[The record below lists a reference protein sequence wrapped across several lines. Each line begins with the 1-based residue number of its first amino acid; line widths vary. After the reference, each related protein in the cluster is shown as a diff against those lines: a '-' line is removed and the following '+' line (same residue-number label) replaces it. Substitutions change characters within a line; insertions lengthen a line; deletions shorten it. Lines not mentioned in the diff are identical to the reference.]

1 MKKKQITSVNKAILR
16 TAKKRGRRDGKNEVP
31 RQDWPQG
38 SVPYLTQLNKQF
50 KALGNSLQLQF
61 EQKQLGRE
69 YEKIDS
75 EKANIRD
82 QGKNEILKQE
92 FDRATL
98 NLEKIQNEFQGSEK
112 EVPTAKFARVRLI
125 NNFLYYFFLVILGYG
140 EFLITVPA
148 LRFLLGEAN
157 ATATIVAAS
166 VSFLTIA
173 TAHALGISLK
183 TKLDRSKP
191 HAELVTGY
199 LIVVASLVAM
209 TVLFLSYIRAAKG
222 YTVSGNLTEIPEN
235 LRIWF
240 LMGLYSILQFSF
252 IAVGSYLS
260 FLHHS
265 EIEAALNRAKLVYM
279 WKKFRLGRVN
289 RSSSKKGSNL
299 EATDV
304 SLEDA
309 IAREKEVLSSRLQLL
324 IAQYREVCAVYRDAN
339 IHARRDEIHGSHP
352 SLLEEPLD
360 ENVFD
365 FLENQF
371 NERGEIATVPSFTK

>member
-265 EIEAALNRAKLVYM
+265 EIEAALNRARLVYM

>member
-92 FDRATL
+92 FDRAAL

-125 NNFLYYFFLVILGYG
+125 NNFLYYFFLVVLGYG

-148 LRFLLGEAN
+148 LRFLLGERN
-157 ATATIVAAS
+157 ATATIVAGS

-173 TAHALGISLK
+173 AAHALGISLK

-199 LIVVASLVAM
+199 LIVVASLVAV

-222 YTVSGNLTEIPEN
+222 FTVSGNLTEIPEN

-265 EIEAALNRAKLVYM
+265 EIEAALNRARLVYM

-289 RSSSKKGSNL
+289 RSVSKKGSNL

-352 SLLEEPLD
+352 ALMEEPLD

-371 NERGEIATVPSFTK
+371 NERGEIAIVPSFSK

>member
-92 FDRATL
+92 FDRAAL
-98 NLEKIQNEFQGSEK
+98 NLEKIQNEFQGSDK

-125 NNFLYYFFLVILGYG
+125 NNFLYYFFLVVLGYG

-265 EIEAALNRAKLVYM
+265 EIEAALNRARLVYM
-279 WKKFRLGRVN
+279 WRKFRLGRVN

-352 SLLEEPLD
+352 ALLEEPLD

>member
-92 FDRATL
+92 FDRAAL

-148 LRFLLGEAN
+148 LRFLLGERN
-157 ATATIVAAS
+157 ATATIVAGS

-191 HAELVTGY
+191 HAELVTVY
-199 LIVVASLVAM
+199 LIVVASLVGV

-222 YTVSGNLTEIPEN
+222 FSVSGNLTEIPEN

-252 IAVGSYLS
+252 MAVGSYLS

-265 EIEAALNRAKLVYM
+265 EIEAALNRARLVYT
-279 WKKFRLGRVN
+279 WKKFRLGRISRN
-289 RSSSKKGSNL
+289 SSKKGSNL

-304 SLEDA
+304 DLGQA
-309 IAREKEVLSSRLQLL
+309 IEREKEVLSSRLQLL

-352 SLLEEPLD
+352 ALLEEPLD

-371 NERGEIATVPSFTK
+371 NERGEIAKVPSFTK

>member
-92 FDRATL
+92 FDRAAL
-98 NLEKIQNEFQGSEK
+98 NLEKIQNEFQGSDK

-125 NNFLYYFFLVILGYG
+125 NNFLYYFFLVVLGYG

-265 EIEAALNRAKLVYM
+265 EIEAALNRARLVYM
-279 WKKFRLGRVN
+279 WRKFRLGRVN

>member
-92 FDRATL
+92 LDRATL
-98 NLEKIQNEFQGSEK
+98 NLEKNQYEFQGSEK

-125 NNFLYYFFLVILGYG
+125 NNFLYYFFLVVLGYG

-148 LRFLLGEAN
+148 LRFLLGERN

-173 TAHALGISLK
+173 TAHALGVSLK

-191 HAELVTGY
+191 HAELVTVY
-199 LIVVASLVAM
+199 LIVVASLVAL

-222 YTVSGNLTEIPEN
+222 FSVSGNLTEIPEN

-240 LMGLYSILQFSF
+240 LMGLYAILQFSF
-252 IAVGSYLS
+252 MAVGSYLS

-265 EIEAALNRAKLVYM
+265 EIEAALNRARLVYM
-279 WKKFRLGRVN
+279 WKKFRLGRIS
-289 RSSSKKGSNL
+289 RTTSKKGSNL

-304 SLEDA
+304 DLGQA
-309 IAREKEVLSSRLQLL
+309 IEREKEVLSSRLQLL

-352 SLLEEPLD
+352 ALLEEPLD

-371 NERGEIATVPSFTK
+371 NERGEIAKVPSFTK

>member
-92 FDRATL
+92 FDRAAL

-125 NNFLYYFFLVILGYG
+125 NNFLYYFFLLVLGYG

-148 LRFLLGEAN
+148 LRFLLGERN
-157 ATATIVAAS
+157 ATATIVAGS

-173 TAHALGISLK
+173 AAHALGISLK

-199 LIVVASLVAM
+199 LIVVASLVAV

-222 YTVSGNLTEIPEN
+222 FTVSGNLTEIPEN

-265 EIEAALNRAKLVYM
+265 EIEAALNRARLVYM
-279 WKKFRLGRVN
+279 WKKFRLARVN
-289 RSSSKKGSNL
+289 RSASKKGSNL

-352 SLLEEPLD
+352 ALMEEPLD

-371 NERGEIATVPSFTK
+371 NERGEIAIVPSFSK

>member
-265 EIEAALNRAKLVYM
+265 EIEAALNREKLVYM

>member
-16 TAKKRGRRDGKNEVP
+16 TAKKRGRRDGKNKVP

-92 FDRATL
+92 FDRAAL

-125 NNFLYYFFLVILGYG
+125 NNFLYYFFLVVLGYG

-148 LRFLLGEAN
+148 LRFLLGERN
-157 ATATIVAAS
+157 ATATIVAGS

-183 TKLDRSKP
+183 TKLDRS
-191 HAELVTGY
+191 
-199 LIVVASLVAM
+199 
-209 TVLFLSYIRAAKG
+209 
-222 YTVSGNLTEIPEN
+222 
-235 LRIWF
+235 
-240 LMGLYSILQFSF
+240 
-252 IAVGSYLS
+252 
-260 FLHHS
+260 
-265 EIEAALNRAKLVYM
+265 
-279 WKKFRLGRVN
+279 
-289 RSSSKKGSNL
+289 
-299 EATDV
+299 
-304 SLEDA
+304 
-309 IAREKEVLSSRLQLL
+309 
-324 IAQYREVCAVYRDAN
+324 
-339 IHARRDEIHGSHP
+339 
-352 SLLEEPLD
+352 
-360 ENVFD
+360 
-365 FLENQF
+365 
-371 NERGEIATVPSFTK
+371 

>member
-265 EIEAALNRAKLVYM
+265 EIEAALNRARLVYM

-299 EATDV
+299 EASDV

>member
-265 EIEAALNRAKLVYM
+265 EIEAALNRAKFVYM

-352 SLLEEPLD
+352 ALMEEPLD

>member
-265 EIEAALNRAKLVYM
+265 EIEAALNRARLVYM

-352 SLLEEPLD
+352 ALLEEPLD

-371 NERGEIATVPSFTK
+371 NERGEIAEVPSFTK

>member
-69 YEKIDS
+69 YEKVDS

-82 QGKNEILKQE
+82 QGKNLILQQE
-92 FDRATL
+92 FERAKQ
-98 NLEKIQNEFQGSEK
+98 NLDKIQSEYQGSEK

-125 NNFLYYFFLVILGYG
+125 NNFLYYFFLVVLGYG

-148 LRFLLGEAN
+148 LRFLLGERN
-157 ATATIVAAS
+157 ATATIVAGS

-173 TAHALGISLK
+173 TAHAVGVSLK

-191 HAELVTGY
+191 HSELVTGF
-199 LIVVASLVAM
+199 LIVVGTVVSM

-240 LMGLYSILQFSF
+240 LMGLYAILQFSF
-252 IAVGSYLS
+252 MAVGAYLS

-265 EIEAALNRAKLVYM
+265 EIEAALNRARLVYM
-279 WKKFRLGRVN
+279 WKKFRLGRAS
-289 RSSSKKGSNL
+289 RSSSKKGSSVQESGVN
-299 EATDV
+299 
-304 SLEDA
+304 LEDA
-309 IAREKEVLSSRLQLL
+309 IEREREVLNSRLQLL

-352 SLLEEPLD
+352 ALLEEPLD
-360 ENVFD
+360 ESVFD
-365 FLENQF
+365 FLEYQF
-371 NERGEIATVPSFTK
+371 KERGELAQESSFSR

>member
-92 FDRATL
+92 FDRAAL
-98 NLEKIQNEFQGSEK
+98 NLEKIQNEFQGSDK

-125 NNFLYYFFLVILGYG
+125 NNFLYYFFLVVLGYG

-265 EIEAALNRAKLVYM
+265 EIEAALNRARLVYM

>member
-92 FDRATL
+92 FDRAAL

-265 EIEAALNRAKLVYM
+265 EIEAALNRARLVYM

-352 SLLEEPLD
+352 ALLEEPLD

-371 NERGEIATVPSFTK
+371 NERGEIAEVPSFTK

>member
-69 YEKIDS
+69 YEKVDS

>member
-92 FDRATL
+92 FDRAAL

-125 NNFLYYFFLVILGYG
+125 NNFLYYFFLVVLGYG

-148 LRFLLGEAN
+148 LRFLLGERN
-157 ATATIVAAS
+157 ATATIVAGS

-173 TAHALGISLK
+173 AAHALGISLK

-199 LIVVASLVAM
+199 LIVVASLVAV

-222 YTVSGNLTEIPEN
+222 FTVSGNLTEIPEN

-265 EIEAALNRAKLVYM
+265 EIEAALNRARLVYM

-289 RSSSKKGSNL
+289 RSASKKGSNL

-352 SLLEEPLD
+352 ALMEEPLD

-371 NERGEIATVPSFTK
+371 NERGEIAIVPSFSK

>member
-92 FDRATL
+92 FDRAAL
-98 NLEKIQNEFQGSEK
+98 NLEKIQNEFQGSDK

-125 NNFLYYFFLVILGYG
+125 NNFLYYFFLVVLGYG

-265 EIEAALNRAKLVYM
+265 EIEAALNRARLVYM

-352 SLLEEPLD
+352 ALLEEPLD

>member
-69 YEKIDS
+69 YEKVDS

-98 NLEKIQNEFQGSEK
+98 NLEKIQNEFQGSDK